1 MFLAVTELTAIQNA
15 LNTMASLLQ
24 GCVTFKSRTNEKDY
38 ISIQKGHGYGYKNI
52 IVRTQVV
59 PIKTIKDK

>member
-1 MFLAVTELTAIQNA
+1 MEIKQSYLIDFYIFLAVTELTAIQNA

-38 ISIQKGHGYGYKNI
+38 ISIQKGHGYGYKN
-52 IVRTQVV
+52 TS
-59 PIKTIKDK
+59 

>member
-1 MFLAVTELTAIQNA
+1 MELTAIQNA

-38 ISIQKGHGYGYKNI
+38 ISIQKGHGYGYKN
-52 IVRTQVV
+52 TS
-59 PIKTIKDK
+59 